1 MQNSIAP
8 YLHTASPSFSVIAE
22 RFRRAGQFDRAVA
35 LCREGLAEYPDHLSA
50 RVTLG
55 IALLEL
61 RQDLDAHREL
71 QLVIKRAPDNLAAI
85 RGLAELHARGVEEQ
99 DARDG
104 QDWQDMHD
112 LQAAMAE
119 PAVELAAPEAF
130 AASEPAPIVA
140 SEPIALFAPEAVAL
154 AVTEPAPLVE
164 EFAPVEAVVATGQ
177 VASPPLALH
186 DFDLS
191 SLDELDPVV
200 EAPAPMHFEIEDVI
214 DEADD
219 AIDLGFA
226 PGGLDDIDPVF
237 SPEAIEDLGPGA
249 QACGD
254 SAPSAGATVVLDEWL
269 SRIRA
274 RRAEL
279 LSEYAAS

>member
-8 YLHTASPSFSVIAE
+8 YHHTASPTFSVIAE

-61 RQDLDAHREL
+61 KRDIEAHREL

-112 LQAAMAE
+112 LQVAMAE
-119 PAVELAAPEAF
+119 PAVDGAKSEAVVASDPSPIF
-130 AASEPAPIVA
+130 ASEPAAI
-140 SEPIALFAPEAVAL
+140 FAPEPVAL
-154 AVTEPAPLVE
+154 VATEPAPPIE
-164 EFAPVEAVVATGQ
+164 EPVRFEAAVVTGH

-186 DFDLS
+186 DCDLS

-200 EAPAPMHFEIEDVI
+200 EVPAPMHFEIEDVI
-214 DEADD
+214 HEADD

-226 PGGLDDIDPVF
+226 AEGFEDIDPVF
-237 SPEAIEDLGPGA
+237 TPEAIEASETGG

-254 SAPSAGATVVLDEWL
+254 VAPPAGPMVVLDEWL